1 MKLLAQ
7 RREEL
12 SLAFGGQAL
21 IEGIMFRSRI
31 HMVMCVRQPDNEI
44 MTFTE
49 EISSMTKR
57 YRFLGLPFIRGIVSM
72 FETFYLGVKGLYFS
86 ANAVL
91 EEEEKF
97 TYKEFMISVAMALVL
112 ASIFF
117 ITPFLL
123 TTMFNLTGVVFN
135 VVESIL
141 RLTIFLVFLTLVA
154 RWSEYKR
161 ILQYHG
167 AEHKTVN
174 AFEAGVALNVVNVQK
189 FSRLHPRCG
198 TSFIF
203 VVMLVSIILFSIMPK
218 LGFIARLTYRI
229 LLIPLIGAISYELL
243 MLSNRYRKSIITRIL
258 IMPGLALQHLTT
270 KDPDDDMMEVA
281 VKAAKEIIRLS
292 DRPQKKLNLS

>member
-1 MKLLAQ
+1 MKRLAQ
-7 RREEL
+7 RREEQ

-21 IEGIMFRSRI
+21 IEGVMFRSRM
-31 HMVMCVRQPDNEI
+31 HMVMCIRQPDNEI
-44 MTFTE
+44 MTYTE
-49 EISSMTKR
+49 EISSLTKR
-57 YRFLGLPFIRGIVSM
+57 YRFLGLPFIRGIVGM
-72 FETFYLGVKGLYFS
+72 FETLYLGVQGLYFS

-97 TYKEFMISVAMALVL
+97 TRKEFMISVAMALVL

-123 TTMFNLTGVVFN
+123 TTMFKLTGVVFN
-135 VVESIL
+135 VVEAIL
-141 RLTIFLVFLTLVA
+141 RLAIFLVFLTLVSM
-154 RWSEYKR
+154 WSEYKR

-167 AEHKTVN
+167 AEHKTIN
-174 AFEAGVALNVVNVQK
+174 AYEAGVALNVGNVQK

-218 LGFIARLTYRI
+218 LGFIARLAYRV

-243 MLSNRYRKSIITRIL
+243 MLSNRYRDSIITRIL
-258 IMPGLALQHLTT
+258 IMPGLAFQHLTT
-270 KDPDDDMMEVA
+270 KEPDEDMMEVA
-281 VKAAKEIIRLS
+281 VKAVKEITRLS
-292 DRPQKKLNLS
+292 DQPS